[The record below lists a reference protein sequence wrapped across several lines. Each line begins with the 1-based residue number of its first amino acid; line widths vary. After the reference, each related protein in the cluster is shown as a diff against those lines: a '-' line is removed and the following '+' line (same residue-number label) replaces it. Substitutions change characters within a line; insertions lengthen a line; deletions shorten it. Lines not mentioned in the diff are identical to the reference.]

1 MLIIEP
7 LDKSLGHYEGLH
19 LRHGDFSSCSQ
30 RVRITLAEKNL
41 NWESHL
47 VSITKERARYT
58 RTSKKSPSWAS
69 ANIY

>member
-1 MLIIEP
+1 MPIIEP

-19 LRHGDFSSCSQ
+19 LWHGDFSSCSQ

-47 VSITKERARYT
+47 ISITKERARYT

-69 ANIY
+69 ADIY